1 MNVFTDID
9 PCRHAV
15 RAVQQAGGTVG
26 LVPTMGALHEGH
38 LSLIRAAK
46 VRCTRVA
53 VSIFV
58 NPTQFGPAEDFAAY
72 PRPLEA
78 DLRACERA
86 GADIVFTP
94 TVETMYPGAR
104 FQTRTSTTVH
114 VSGFTDVLCGP
125 LRPGHFDGV
134 ATVVAKLFQI
144 LPADAAFFGEKD
156 YQQLMVIRQMVRDL
170 NIPVE
175 IVGCPTLREPDGL
188 AMSSRNAYLGANE
201 RRQAACLSRALF
213 AAVDRVRRGERT
225 VPAILGEI
233 CRTILAAG
241 PATIDYID
249 LVDAETLERLVTVDR
264 PARICLAVRIG
275 SCRLIDNVGVDVP
288 GPAH

>member
-78 DLRACERA
+78 DLAACERA
-86 GADIVFTP
+86 GVDWVFTP
-94 TVETMYPGAR
+94 TVETMYPSGAK
-104 FQTRTSTTVH
+104 TTVH
-114 VSGFTDVLCGP
+114 VRGVTDVLCGP

-156 YQQLMVIRQMVRDL
+156 YQQLTVIRQMVRNL

-233 CRTILAAG
+233 CGTILAAG

-249 LVDAETLERLVTVDR
+249 LVDAETLERLATVDR

-275 SCRLIDNVGVDVP
+275 SCRLIDNVRVDVP